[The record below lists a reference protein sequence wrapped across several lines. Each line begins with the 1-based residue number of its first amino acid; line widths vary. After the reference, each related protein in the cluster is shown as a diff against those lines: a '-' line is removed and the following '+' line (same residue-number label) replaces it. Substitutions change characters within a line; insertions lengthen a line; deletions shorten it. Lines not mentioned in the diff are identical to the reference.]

1 MRVDLLHLFRNL
13 RRSPA
18 SAIAAVLTLSL
29 TLGAGASIFAIVD
42 AVLLTPPP
50 FVNPEALVIVGE
62 APLTDRAAAP
72 RAVSYS
78 TFEAWRERVGSRA
91 EIEASDGTNLTLTG
105 LGAAERVNAVNV
117 TPGYLNL
124 LGVVPALGRSF
135 QADDEGQ
142 PVVIIS
148 HTFWRGKLAADP
160 SALGHE
166 LVLGGRAHTIVGILP
181 ERFSFALSD
190 TDIWRPFPVTPAEAV
205 RSGYRVFAMARLDTS
220 LSPVELERLLD
231 EVSRTSSPPARVV
244 ATGIATAIAGDAREM
259 LGVLGGAAALALL
272 IAFTNLAGLLI
283 VRSIDRR
290 RELAVRSALGAR
302 RSEIARQLLLEAQ
315 TLVAMGTLGGILV
328 AAWATPIAGRLA
340 LQEFSTLANREI
352 AISWRVIAVMAIA
365 ASICA
370 WISGTLPAFA
380 AMRQSVV
387 EALRR
392 GATPPPRELRL
403 RRAFV
408 ACQVALAFVL
418 LVSVT
423 LLGRSLLKI
432 VNVNPGFEAQGV
444 LALAV
449 SLPSA
454 NYPDNERIAA
464 FYSALQNSLGARL
477 GRRAV
482 SIADEIPLTGN
493 RAPAL
498 VGAQPTGT
506 AHEAVVRSVAMNYFD
521 VMRIP
526 ISDGRPFEETDDRS
540 APLRVVVSRLLAD
553 RLFGTDRAVGRQM
566 WLAPARQMAEII
578 GIAGEIKQ
586 RALDETASPMV
597 YESALQFP
605 SNSSLVLVRS
615 PQPDRDVT
623 VIVRE
628 EVARLDRDL
637 PVYGVRTMSDVVA
650 ASPGIPARRVLTS
663 TVMSFALL
671 SVVLG
676 SIGLFGVVAHD
687 VARRRVELGLRIAL
701 GAEPRRILGAT
712 LGQGAWMVGL
722 GLLAGGLLSIWA
734 ARALTAVLSASDR
747 LDILSVGA
755 PAALLMIVGAVAV
768 LPAAI
773 RAARTDPVV
782 ALRDE

>member
-13 RRSPA
+13 RRAPA

-50 FVNPEALVIVGE
+50 FVEPAALVTVGE
-62 APLTDRAAAP
+62 ASLDERDAAP
-72 RAVSYS
+72 RAVSYT

-117 TPGYLNL
+117 TPGYLSL
-124 LGVVPALGRSF
+124 LGVAPSLGRSF
-135 QADDEGQ
+135 RADDVGQ
-142 PVVIIS
+142 PLVIIS
-148 HTFWRGKLAADP
+148 HAFWRGKLAAETG
-160 SALGHE
+160 ALGGQ
-166 LVLGGRAHTIVGILP
+166 LVLGRRAHTIVGILP
-181 ERFSFALSD
+181 ERFSFAFADS
-190 TDIWRPFPVTPAEAV
+190 DIWRPFPVTPVEAM
-205 RSGYRVFAMARLDTS
+205 RSGYRVFAMARLGHS

-244 ATGIATAIAGDAREM
+244 ATRIAAAMAGEARGM
-259 LGVLGGAAALALL
+259 LGVLGGAAVLALL

-315 TLVAMGTLGGILV
+315 SLVAIGTVGGILV

-340 LQEFSTLANREI
+340 LQEFSGLANRDI
-352 AISWRVIAVMAIA
+352 AISWRVIVIMTIA

-370 WISGTLPAFA
+370 LISGTLPAFG

-392 GATPPPRELRL
+392 GATPPPRDLRL
-403 RRAFV
+403 RRTFV

-418 LVSVT
+418 LVSVA
-423 LLGRSLLKI
+423 LVGRSLLRML
-432 VNVNPGFEAQGV
+432 NVSPGFDAQGV
-444 LALAV
+444 LALSV

-454 NYPDNERIAA
+454 NYPNNDRIAA
-464 FYSALQNSLGARL
+464 FYSALHNSLEGRL
-477 GRRAV
+477 GRGAV

-493 RAPAL
+493 RTPSL
-498 VGAQPTGT
+498 VGVQAADTGYQV
-506 AHEAVVRSVAMNYFD
+506 VVRSVARNYFD

-526 ISDGRPFEETDDRS
+526 IADGRSFEATDDGT
-540 APLRVVVSRLLAD
+540 APRRVIVSRQLAD
-553 RLFGTDRAVGRQM
+553 RLFEADRAIGRRI
-566 WLAPARQMAEII
+566 WLRQSGQTAEVI
-578 GIAGEIKQ
+578 GISGEIKQ
-586 RALDETASPMV
+586 RALDEGPSPIV
-597 YESALQFP
+597 YVSGLQEP
-605 SNSSLVLVRS
+605 SNSSLLLVRS
-615 PQPDRDVT
+615 PRPDADVAA
-623 VIVRE
+623 IVRE

-650 ASPGIPARRVLTS
+650 ASPGLPARRVLTS
-663 TVMSFALL
+663 TVMAFALL
-671 SVVLG
+671 SVVLAA
-676 SIGLFGVVAHD
+676 IGLFGVVAHD

-701 GAEPRRILGAT
+701 GAEPKRILGAT
-712 LGQGAWMVGL
+712 LGQGGWMVGS
-722 GLLAGGLLSIWA
+722 GLLVGGLLSIWA
-734 ARALTAVLSASDR
+734 SHVLGAVLSASDR
-747 LDILSVGA
+747 LDLLTVGA
-755 PAALLMIVGAVAV
+755 PAALLMLAAAGAV

-773 RAARTDPVV
+773 RAARTDPIV